1 MSDLP
6 RKRTLAGAIGMSAL
20 GYVVAAAM
28 VGRGHVS
35 GLFVRQ

>member
-1 MSDLP
+1 MSALP
-6 RKRTLAGAIGMSAL
+6 RKWTLAGAIGMSAV
-20 GYVVAAAM
+20 GSVVAAAL